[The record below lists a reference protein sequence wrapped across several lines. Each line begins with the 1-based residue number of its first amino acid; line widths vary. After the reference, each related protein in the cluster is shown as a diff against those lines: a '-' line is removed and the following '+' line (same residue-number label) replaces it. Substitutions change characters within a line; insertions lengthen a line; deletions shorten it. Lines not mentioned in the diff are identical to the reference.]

1 VTTCLPGQ
9 HVAMAPQA
17 LGQELAVDVPRN
29 PHRASSSCLT

>member
-1 VTTCLPGQ
+1 VTTRLTSQ

-17 LGQELAVDVPRN
+17 LGQLLAERLRN